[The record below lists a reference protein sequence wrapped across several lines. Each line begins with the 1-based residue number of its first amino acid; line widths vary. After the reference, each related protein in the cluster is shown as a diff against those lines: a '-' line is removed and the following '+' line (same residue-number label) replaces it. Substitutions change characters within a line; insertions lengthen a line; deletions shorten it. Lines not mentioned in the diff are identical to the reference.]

1 MSKMNDIH
9 ADVGS
14 MIIGEVRNLSLINI
28 DAVTYRAYLGKYCVS
43 RVKKFKTTY
52 DRNTNILSIRRVS

>member
-1 MSKMNDIH
+1 MSKMSDIH

-43 RVKKFKTTY
+43 RVKKFKTKY
-52 DRNTNILSIRRVS
+52 DRENKVMMIRRVL